1 MPTIKPL
8 TDLRSYSSVLAEVT
22 EGNPVFL
29 TKNGRGRF
37 VLLDIKDYEKY
48 EAEDKLLAQ
57 LDYGKQSAAIHGTY
71 STDEVKRLFQ
81 GRFKD

>member
-1 MPTIKPL
+1 MSTIRPL
-8 TDLRSYSSVLAEVT
+8 SDLKSYSSVLDEVT

-48 EAEDKLLAQ
+48 EAEAKLLAQ
-57 LDYGKQSAAIHGTY
+57 LDYGKQSAAIHDTY
-71 STDEVKRLFQ
+71 STDEVKHLFH